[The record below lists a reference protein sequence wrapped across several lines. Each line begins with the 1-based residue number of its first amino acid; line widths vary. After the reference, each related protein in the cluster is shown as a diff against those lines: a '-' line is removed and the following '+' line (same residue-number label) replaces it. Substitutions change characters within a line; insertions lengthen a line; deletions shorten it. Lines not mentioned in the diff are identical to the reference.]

1 MDKTMNNTYPAD
13 IAALI
18 DDMQAGRYKNLQ
30 IMLYR
35 NHPGLGLGLGLGQQY
50 LVVNPDGF
58 GVYKLL
64 DINYCEGVLKMGLTE
79 SLTGEPFE
87 INLNVNDEHPEY
99 IFICWEDIKNM
110 VLDDIAYRF
119 NGEDSLELEKVYNNG
134 K

>member
-18 DDMQAGRYKNLQ
+18 DDMQAGKYKNLQ
-30 IMLYR
+30 IMLYS
-35 NHPGLGLGLGLGQQY
+35 NHPGLGLGLGQQY
-50 LVVNPDGF
+50 LVVNRDGF
-58 GVYKLL
+58 GVYRL
-64 DINYCEGVLKMGLTE
+64 INVDYRSGIIYMVLTNQ
-79 SLTGEPFE
+79 LTGEPFE

-99 IFICWEDIKNM
+99 MFVCWNDIKNM

-119 NGEDSLELEKVYNNG
+119 TGDDSPELEKVYNNG

>member
-18 DDMQAGRYKNLQ
+18 NDMQAGRYKNLQ

-35 NHPGLGLGLGLGQQY
+35 NHPGLGLGLGQQY

-58 GVYKLL
+58 GVFKLDSL
-64 DINYCEGVLKMGLTE
+64 DYNNGIINLLLTN
-79 SLTGEPFE
+79 SLTGEPFI
-87 INLNVNDEHPEY
+87 INLDVNDQHPEY
-99 IFICWEDIKNM
+99 TFICWEDLKNM

-119 NGEDSLELEKVYNNG
+119 TGDDTLELEKVYNNG